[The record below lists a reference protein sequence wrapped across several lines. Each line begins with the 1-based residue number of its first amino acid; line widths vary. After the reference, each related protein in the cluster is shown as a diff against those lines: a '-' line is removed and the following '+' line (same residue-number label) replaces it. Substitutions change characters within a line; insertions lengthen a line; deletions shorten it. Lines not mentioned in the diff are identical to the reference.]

1 MKKLLIR
8 PSRLSGNVLIPPS
21 KSISHRAI
29 ICASLCDGK
38 NESIINNVIMSED
51 IKATINA
58 MEALGVRI
66 NIEDEFNDRY
76 KLTIIREENSVE
88 SAIINCNESGSTL
101 RFLIPI
107 AMVLADKSEFTGCGR
122 LIERPLDTYYRIFD
136 EQGINYSNDS
146 GKLPLIVNGK
156 IKSSNFKIEGDI
168 SSQFISGLLFSLPLL
183 EKESKITIINEL
195 ESKGYVDLTID
206 MLNKF
211 GVNIVNNNYK
221 DFIIEVNSK
230 YKAANYEVEADYSQG
245 AFFLVSSALGNDV
258 NSLGLNEESIQG
270 DRKIV
275 DIINEIN
282 NSNFNEFIIDASQ
295 IPDLVPILAVL
306 SSLLDGKTVNIIN
319 AKRLRI
325 KESDR
330 LNAITTQL
338 NLLGADLTELEDGII
353 IKGKKVLKGGA
364 TVNSFND
371 HRIAMSLAIAAT
383 RCENEIVLEGYEAV
397 KKSYPN
403 FWRDYQALGGQISEL
418 NMG

>member
-1 MKKLLIR
+1 
-8 PSRLSGNVLIPPS
+8 
-21 KSISHRAI
+21 
-29 ICASLCDGK
+29 
-38 NESIINNVIMSED
+38 
-51 IKATINA
+51 

-221 DFIIEVNSK
+221 DFIIEGNSK

-245 AFFLVSSALGNDV
+245 AFFLVASALGNDV